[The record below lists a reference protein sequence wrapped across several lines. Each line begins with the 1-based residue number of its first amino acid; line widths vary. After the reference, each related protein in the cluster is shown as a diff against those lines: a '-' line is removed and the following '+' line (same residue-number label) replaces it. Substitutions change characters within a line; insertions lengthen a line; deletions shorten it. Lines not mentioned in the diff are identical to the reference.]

1 MVRLTFTV
9 RVTYI
14 AALPDESL
22 TFKGHGIAADHIHVY
37 GCRIDYDIIRHI
49 DIVGG
54 GRTGIALGCS
64 ENNVHWIAAMARLVK
79 RPVKS
84 ALPRLTADRLPHRA
98 GFTAYTPK

>member
-1 MVRLTFTV
+1 MTFTV

-54 GRTGIALGCS
+54 GRTGIAIGCS
-64 ENNVHWIAAMARLVK
+64 ENNVHWIAAHG
-79 RPVKS
+79 P
-84 ALPRLTADRLPHRA
+84 A
-98 GFTAYTPK
+98 GKATGEVGTPQAHSRQASPQG